1 MIPNQRKNAS
11 MMLALIISAISAQ
24 CLLLSKAHANGLIIS
39 PVSETSITWAP
50 PERRP
55 VHSWMPFQIKN
66 QIVDVT
72 ITEAVA
78 ETTVEQVFVNRS
90 GRPQEGQYLF
100 PIAEDAGVHRFTM
113 WMNGKEVI
121 GEVLDADRA
130 RSIYESI
137 VNRTR
142 DPGLLQFAGRGLI
155 QAKVFPIP
163 PNGECRIKLK
173 YTEPVKIDGGLA
185 SYRFPVGSSGCRFEP
200 IEQFSLRATV
210 RTERPLISVF
220 SASDQCSV
228 DRRSEREIVVGIEK
242 QRHAPEA
249 DFQLFAQMGTDA
261 FGLSLLPYRMGEDE
275 GFFMARISPRV
286 TGRDDAIQPKN
297 ICFVLDT
304 SGSMADSNKIAQA
317 RKAMQF
323 CVTNLHPE
331 DRFNVITFS
340 TEIRSFRESWAIATD
355 AEKNAASKFIE
366 RASAVG
372 GTDINAALAHALSM
386 RPNSAD
392 AGSSTEAWR
401 NNPYII
407 VFITDGE
414 PTVGVTNPDEI
425 IANAA
430 AANTGKVARIFSLGV
445 GFQVNTKLLDRLS
458 DDNGGARDYVTPDE
472 NLELKISAFYTKLA
486 NPVLSNL
493 SLAFDGVS
501 VHDMYPR
508 QIPDLFHGG
517 EIVVVG
523 RYSGPKDSQ
532 QITLTGTARGEKR
545 SYSYACR
552 FPMQDSRNEFLP
564 RFWAMRKI
572 GFLLDELR
580 LRGENVEIRNEVIRL
595 SKLYGVLTPYTSYLV
610 QEDEHLAVRE
620 GRAPVGGRPA
630 APQLRQMRESRDD
643 DYETA
648 AKGQVAAVGQ
658 ESNKQSQVNYIF
670 RGLACDAA
678 TQQEAELID
687 SNRDNQGRRLI
698 NFVGPRTFYLEDN
711 KWVDAGYDGK
721 TETVKVEL
729 LSKEY
734 FDLINAHRD
743 LASCFAQ
750 SERVVVRCG
759 GKFIETVL
767 PPTQK
772 AEPLPEQK
780 PADEQDRGVRPTG
793 E

>member
-1 MIPNQRKNAS
+1 MIPTQRKTAS
-11 MMLALIISAISAQ
+11 TSLVILICAAAAH
-24 CLLLSKAHANGLIIS
+24 CLPLSVAHANGLIIS
-39 PVSETSITWAP
+39 PISESAVATSP

-55 VHSWMPFQIKN
+55 IHSWMPFQIKN

-78 ETTVEQVFVNRS
+78 ESTVEQVFVNRS
-90 GRPQEGQYLF
+90 GSPQEGQYLF
-100 PIAEDAGVHRFTM
+100 PIAENAGVHRFTM
-113 WMNGKEVI
+113 WMNGKEVV
-121 GEVLDADRA
+121 GEMLDADRA

-137 VNRTR
+137 VSRTR

-173 YTEPVKIDGGLA
+173 YTEPVTIDSGLA
-185 SYRFPVGSSGCRFEP
+185 SYRFPLGSAGGRFEP

-228 DRRSEREIVVGIEK
+228 DRRSEKEIVVSIER
-242 QRHAPEA
+242 QRHAPES
-249 DFQLFAQMGTDA
+249 DFQLFAQLGMDA
-261 FGLSLLPYRMGEDE
+261 FGLSMLPYRMGEDE

-286 TGRDDAIQPKN
+286 TSRDDAIQPKN

-355 AEKNAASKFIE
+355 AERNAACQFID

-372 GTDINAALAHALSM
+372 GTDINAALARALSM
-386 RPNSAD
+386 RPTRSETDGA
-392 AGSSTEAWR
+392 TEAWK
-401 NNPYII
+401 NNPYLI

-414 PTVGVTNPDEI
+414 PTVGVTNLDEI
-425 IANAA
+425 LANAA
-430 AANTGKVARIFSLGV
+430 AANVGKSARIFSLGV

-458 DDNGGARDYVTPDE
+458 DDNGGTRDYVTPDE

-486 NPVLSNL
+486 NPVLSDV

-501 VHDMYPR
+501 VQDLYPR

-523 RYSGPKDSQ
+523 RYSGAKESQ
-532 QITLTGTARGEKR
+532 QIRLSGTARGEKR
-545 SYSYACR
+545 SYNYACR
-552 FPMQDSRNEFLP
+552 FPTQDSRNEFLP

-580 LRGENVEIRNEVIRL
+580 LHGDNLEIRNEVIRL
-595 SKLYGVLTPYTSYLV
+595 SKLYGILTPYTSFLV
-610 QEDEHLAVRE
+610 QEDEHLALRE
-620 GRAPVGGRPA
+620 DRAPVGGRA
-630 APQLRQMRESRDD
+630 ATPQMRQMRESKDD
-643 DYETA
+643 EYA
-648 AKGQVAAVGQ
+648 AAARGQAAAVGK

-678 TQQEAELID
+678 TQQESVLID

-698 NFVGPRTFYLEDN
+698 NFVGPRTFYLEDGR
-711 KWVDAGYDGK
+711 WVDATYDGK
-721 TETVKVEL
+721 AETVKVVIY
-729 LSKEY
+729 SKDY
-734 FDLINAHRD
+734 FDLINTHRE

-750 SERVVVRCG
+750 SERVVVKCG

-767 PPTQK
+767 PSTQK
-772 AEPLPEQK
+772 AEPPSDGKNGEIK
-780 PADEQDRGVRPTG
+780 PTG
-793 E
+793 A